1 MQKKIYP
8 NVLTPVVSRVE
19 WEWSRVEVE
28 WVEGSRCSG
37 LSAFDSASASVQ
49 KSLGRQKLPERTNT
63 WVLGVCVSIVSLQ
76 LSRRRWSGH
85 ITVNYLQDL
94 GAYSQVECSSLQ
106 LPPICTYRKV
116 S

>member
-1 MQKKIYP
+1 MG
-8 NVLTPVVSRVE
+8 VE
-19 WEWSRVEVE
+19 W
-28 WVEGSRCSG
+28 SG
-37 LSAFDSASASVQ
+37 LGGWRVLDARASARLIGGSASASVQ

-76 LSRRRWSGH
+76 LSRRLWSGH

-106 LPPICTYRKV
+106 LPPICTYLKV

>member
-1 MQKKIYP
+1 M
-8 NVLTPVVSRVE
+8 E
-19 WEWSRVEVE
+19 WIGDAR
-28 WVEGSRCSG
+28 
-37 LSAFDSASASVQ
+37 ASARLIVPAPVCR
-49 KSLGRQKLPERTNT
+49 KVLDAKKLPERTNT

-76 LSRRRWSGH
+76 LSRRLWSGH

>member
-1 MQKKIYP
+1 MG
-8 NVLTPVVSRVE
+8 VE
-19 WEWSRVEVE
+19 WSGLGG
-28 WVEGSRCSG
+28 VEGSRCSG

-106 LPPICTYRKV
+106 LPPTCTYLKV

>member
-1 MQKKIYP
+1 M
-8 NVLTPVVSRVE
+8 
-19 WEWSRVEVE
+19 
-28 WVEGSRCSG
+28 G
-37 LSAFDSASASVQ
+37 F
-49 KSLGRQKLPERTNT
+49 
-63 WVLGVCVSIVSLQ
+63 LGVCVSIVSLQ
-76 LSRRRWSGH
+76 LSRRLWSGH